1 MVDHSDSAGPQG
13 WDLVV
18 DALKASKAPGTQAVY
33 ASHWKHWREWCAR
46 NDAPDL
52 PTTPEHLAGYLAQ
65 RAQYHAMS
73 TVRTAAAAISAYHT
87 QAGCE
92 DPAQH
97 RDVRMTLSGLARQ
110 HRGSARSV
118 TGLTAIRLAA
128 IAATAHIPRYRE
140 GAAEAQLRGLTDRA
154 MTGLMRDCLLRRSEA
169 ADLTWDDLEDQGGR
183 LPAYSPFATPRQTR
197 QGAGAVV
204 VCVTF
209 RPWRWLM
216 EMKDQAEDR
225 EAVMGLCPHQ
235 IGRRIVSA
243 AAAAGLR
250 GRYGGHSPRIGM
262 AEDLGEAGVELPSL
276 MQVGRWKSPTMPAHY
291 IRNISAGR
299 NAVANWYARRGE

>member
-46 NDAPDL
+46 TDASDL

-65 RAQYHAMS
+65 RAQHHAMS

-87 QAGCE
+87 QAGCD

-110 HRGSARSV
+110 HQGSARSV

-154 MTGLMRDCLLRRSEA
+154 MIGLMRDGLLRRSEA
-169 ADLTWDDLEDQGGR
+169 ADLTWDDLEEMEDGTGILTIRHSKADQTGEG
-183 LPAYSPFATPRQTR
+183 AVVFVSRQTR
-197 QGAGAVV
+197 
-204 VCVTF
+204 
-209 RPWRWLM
+209 RWLL

-299 NAVANWYARRGE
+299 NAVANWYERRGE